1 MKKLL
6 GIFVA
11 LLIMNTAYSQQAGRF
26 RYQMDL
32 GTAVPKDG
40 GIGAIVNIEPQVLAM
55 DNLAI
60 GMRMGVAGLAK
71 DIVYYDIPDDYDG
84 EIGANVS
91 VLATAN
97 YYFNFG
103 KGNVAPYVGAG
114 FGYYGL
120 SNIDIEETNI
130 DEDEIENLEAAFAW
144 APMVRAGVE
153 LNKFRIGV
161 EYNFVP
167 KSNLQNVGGDVIG
180 QATNEYFAFTL
191 GFFVGGGRW
200 GRNFSAAAH

>member
-6 GIFVA
+6 GVLVA
-11 LLIMNTAYSQQAGRF
+11 LLIMNTAYSQQAGKF
-26 RYQMDL
+26 RYQMDF

-40 GIGAIVNIEPQVLAM
+40 GIGAIVNLEPQVLVM
-55 DNLAI
+55 NNLAV

-84 EIGANVS
+84 EIGANLS

-103 KGNVAPYVGAG
+103 GGKVAPYIGGG
-114 FGYYGL
+114 FGYYSL
-120 SNIDIEETNI
+120 SNIDIEDTDI
-130 DEDEIENLEAAFAW
+130 DEDDVENLEADFAW

-180 QATNEYFAFTL
+180 RATNEYFAFTL

-200 GRNFSAAAH
+200 GN